1 MAEFIEDVRS
11 HREPAAGL
19 GDAMAALEIVSRLY
33 MESARDHR
41 A

>member
-11 HREPAAGL
+11 HREPAPGL
-19 GDAMAALEIVSRLY
+19 RDAQAALEIVSRVY
-33 MESARDHR
+33 TESARDHR